1 MKYILEEL
9 SLGDVAYSDAGTP
22 GINDPG
28 YELVNSALSNG
39 YNVSPIPGPSAPIAA
54 LVASGLPTDSF
65 LYLGYLP
72 RKSKERRDYL
82 AQTADFPFTLIFFEV
97 PHRLLDSLSD
107 MAEILGNR
115 RIAIARELTKI
126 HEEIY
131 RGDIRSSLIHFKA
144 GEPHGEFTLVL
155 EGKPRQQP
163 RWTEEALIAW
173 IEEQITSGKSASQIA
188 DSVSRFSGWQRR
200 EIYLLINL
208 TAI

>member
-1 MKYILEEL
+1 
-9 SLGDVAYSDAGTP
+9 
-22 GINDPG
+22 
-28 YELVNSALSNG
+28 
-39 YNVSPIPGPSAPIAA
+39 
-54 LVASGLPTDSF
+54 LPTDSF

-188 DSVSRFSGWQRR
+188 VAGSRFSGWQRR
-200 EIYLLINL
+200 EIYLLINRYRDL
-208 TAI
+208 NKMEP